1 MNDSVLKSLKIFQMV
16 RKNHTLILS
25 AGGQMVNRLEL
36 NDNSCLQHLYRI
48 LCKFENC
55 MIVRSMSEDRDHD
68 FKLNCIN
75 F

>member
-1 MNDSVLKSLKIFQMV
+1 MV
-16 RKNHTLILS
+16 RKNHTQILS

-36 NDNSCLQHLYRI
+36 NDNSYLQHLYRI
-48 LCKFENC
+48 LYKFENC